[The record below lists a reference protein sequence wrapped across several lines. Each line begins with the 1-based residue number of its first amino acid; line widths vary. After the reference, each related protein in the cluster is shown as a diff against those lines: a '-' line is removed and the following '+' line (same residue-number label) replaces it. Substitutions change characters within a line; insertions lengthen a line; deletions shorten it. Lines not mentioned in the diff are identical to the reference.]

1 MHELTADLKALTRRG
16 WVLAAWGP
24 DDDGYDVHLHR
35 PSTADR
41 HGAEIQAFHELQV
54 TAERMAVVAAVTAD
68 GHDLLELLR
77 AALELMPRDTHGR
90 TAWSARA
97 RAALPETHQET
108 PTR

>member
-1 MHELTADLKALTRRG
+1 MTRPLSPLEHRG

-41 HGAEIQAFHELQV
+41 HGAEIQAFHEHQA

-77 AALELMPRDTHGR
+77 AALELMPRDTPGR
-90 TAWSARA
+90 ESWATRA